1 MNKSLNLITFTNIL
15 EKISTLILIPVLAN
29 VLGKELFGFWTQAQ
43 VLIPIFLMIL
53 LFNLDALLVN
63 DFSKKN
69 IDEFKIHI
77 SKFFLML
84 KTNVLLFT
92 LFLILH
98 LLFPNFFSFLFFDK
112 FGNFLLILA
121 VLFYF
126 FSEAL
131 LSTSITLCK
140 VTGNHFITGLTLFL
154 KLLIKLFCIAMIA
167 IFELSMQSLL
177 FSISAL
183 YFFLSAIFIKMIL
196 SEGNISFEIFKKSG
210 DSLSTIKAS
219 MTFSIIGIGMFFA
232 ANTDRFVVLNIRG
245 IEEVAMYS
253 AAWSLGSLA
262 TITFFVFSPIIYPM
276 FAAYK
281 DVNDLEIKNIIQSF
295 NSVFFIVFLPS
306 IYIFFIYSDELFS
319 LIQIKFL
326 LNSNTQAALIAASV
340 GAITYFNYLIY
351 MPLVSMEKKIV
362 MYSLLSI
369 TISKFILMPFFVI
382 YNYELIGLGSILS
395 ILLGIFVLFRLSS
408 FNSSELFNVSFTFKP
423 IILIGCSY
431 LFVLLIS
438 ATTKISNIESLFI
451 EVIFIGCL
459 SFIVNKELRALIF
472 YK

>member
-1 MNKSLNLITFTNIL
+1 
-15 EKISTLILIPVLAN
+15 
-29 VLGKELFGFWTQAQ
+29 
-43 VLIPIFLMIL
+43 
-53 LFNLDALLVN
+53 
-63 DFSKKN
+63 
-69 IDEFKIHI
+69 
-77 SKFFLML
+77 
-84 KTNVLLFT
+84 
-92 LFLILH
+92 
-98 LLFPNFFSFLFFDK
+98 
-112 FGNFLLILA
+112 
-121 VLFYF
+121 
-126 FSEAL
+126 
-131 LSTSITLCK
+131 
-140 VTGNHFITGLTLFL
+140 
-154 KLLIKLFCIAMIA
+154 
-167 IFELSMQSLL
+167 
-177 FSISAL
+177 
-183 YFFLSAIFIKMIL
+183 
-196 SEGNISFEIFKKSG
+196 
-210 DSLSTIKAS
+210 
-219 MTFSIIGIGMFFA
+219 
-232 ANTDRFVVLNIRG
+232 
-245 IEEVAMYS
+245 
-253 AAWSLGSLA
+253 
-262 TITFFVFSPIIYPM
+262 M

-281 DVNDLEIKNIIQSF
+281 DVNDLEIKNMIQSF

-382 YNYELIGLGSILS
+382 YYYELIGLGSILS